1 MRFAKRT
8 SPWKLG
14 SFSYH
19 AADGRPPGETRHCK
33 RRYQLRRYQ
42 LQWQRTLGMSGR
54 AERPLEG
61 VAGGPPVRQELDLRR
76 IARKSATWWTVI
88 LASFALLA
96 AGSAQQALAQTTEA
110 PVAPGESAE
119 LPPEGFFD
127 IIFSGGWVGVL
138 ILLLLLA
145 LSVTAAYLVI
155 DHLLTIRRNE
165 IMPDGLGEHVR
176 ELVAGGK
183 IAEADQ
189 ACRSKPS
196 FMAFVL
202 LNGLAELEGGWP
214 AVEKAMEDATAEQS
228 ARLFRK
234 IEYLSVIGNIAPMVG
249 LLGTV
254 TGMIIAFQRVAV
266 TQGSAGAADLA
277 EGIYQALVTTVGGL
291 LVAIPS
297 LGAFAIFRNRVDQ
310 FVAEAAYM
318 AQHALAPLKRRR
330 VVAKATST
338 PPAPPSREGR

>member
-1 MRFAKRT
+1 
-8 SPWKLG
+8 
-14 SFSYH
+14 
-19 AADGRPPGETRHCK
+19 
-33 RRYQLRRYQ
+33 
-42 LQWQRTLGMSGR
+42 
-54 AERPLEG
+54 
-61 VAGGPPVRQELDLRR
+61 LRR
-76 IARKSATWWTVI
+76 IAKQSTTRWIVFLAT
-88 LASFALLA
+88 AALLM
-96 AGSAQQALAQTTEA
+96 AGSASRLQAQA
-110 PVAPGESAE
+110 APGDPAITGEPAE

-165 IMPDGLGEHVR
+165 VMPDGLSEHVR
-176 ELVAGGK
+176 QLLAGGQ
-183 IAEADQ
+183 ITEADQ

-196 FMAFVL
+196 FLSFVL
-202 LNGLAELEGGWP
+202 LNGLAEVESGWS

-318 AQHALAPLKRRR
+318 AQHAFAPLKRRR
-330 VVAKATST
+330 GSGKASSA
-338 PPAPPSREGR
+338 PPPPPSREGR